1 VEIALKNE
9 APASR
14 LGSFIDRPVNCCCYD
29 AVAINRVDALQA
41 KSGAAPRWLGVA
53 LIVWLAGAA
62 VGVATLPKHQDK
74 PEGAARPPAHRPVDM
89 ESPTV
94 HDLPALA

>member
-1 VEIALKNE
+1 LT
-9 APASR
+9 
-14 LGSFIDRPVNCCCYD
+14 
-29 AVAINRVDALQA
+29 
-41 KSGAAPRWLGVA
+41 VA
-53 LIVWLAGAA
+53 LIAWLASAA